1 MERAF
6 SREHVKTR
14 PWHETRA
21 YSSAVKVTGGTT
33 VYLAGVTPV
42 DGERRLVGPGDF
54 DRQVEQVW
62 ENMRLTLEKAGG
74 RLSDVVTMTVFI
86 TDMQYGTRFT
96 ELRRQ
101 KFGKDFPASALIGI
115 AALAVPGAFI
125 EIQAIAVIP

>member
-1 MERAF
+1 MDRSF
-6 SREHVKTR
+6 KREHVKTR

-33 VYLAGVTPV
+33 IYLAGVTPV
-42 DGERRLVGPGDF
+42 DGERKLVGAGDF

-62 ENMRLTLEKAGG
+62 ENMSLALEKAGG
-74 RLSDVVTMTVFI
+74 KLSDIVTMTVFI

-115 AALAVPGAFI
+115 ASLAVPGAFI

>member
-1 MERAF
+1 MAF
-6 SREHVKTR
+6 TREHIKSR

-33 VYLAGVTPV
+33 IYLAGVTPV
-42 DGERRLVGPGDF
+42 DGERKLVGAGDF
-54 DRQVEQVW
+54 DRQVEQLW
-62 ENMRLTLEKAGG
+62 ENMSLALEKAGG
-74 RLSDVVTMTVFI
+74 KLSDVVTMTVFI

-115 AALAVPGAFI
+115 HDLAVPGALI